1 MASNAAWG
9 KGAGLVFLWSQ
20 AANEVR
26 KDLKDD
32 GKVGPRSVL
41 AWAGATI
48 GTAFILNPGWANGVR
63 GSLARATFWFTVN
76 ATRAIA
82 LPIIGVAT
90 SAEGL
95 ALIIPVVVG
104 AVVSDAIDEEE
115 GFDNYTGFISGGT
128 WPGSN
133 DPNYLTGDPN
143 DSGYFNVPKNLE
155 TITSSQPLTRALT
168 WTISESDKKVESWE
182 KILGFGGS
190 EQVP

>member
-9 KGAGLVFLWSQ
+9 KGSGLVFLWSQ

-63 GSLARATFWFTVN
+63 GSLTRATFWFTVN
-76 ATRAIA
+76 ATRAIV

-90 SAEGL
+90 SAPGL
-95 ALIIPVVVG
+95 AVIIPAVTG
-104 AVVSDAIDEEE
+104 AIVSDIIDEEE
-115 GFDNYTGFISGGT
+115 GLDNYTGFVTAGIIG
-128 WPGSN
+128 N

-143 DSGYFNVPKNLE
+143 DSGYFNVVKNFKTVAE
-155 TITSSQPLTRALT
+155 TQPLTRALT
-168 WTISESDKKVESWE
+168 WTLSETDKKVKSWE
-182 KILGFGGS
+182 KILGF
-190 EQVP
+190 